1 VVLLGAGVSSKAVV
15 TIGETINQADLSKE
29 LKEAMVAL
37 TSTTVKR
44 SWFINFPKSNPKIT

>member
-1 VVLLGAGVSSKAVV
+1 M
-15 TIGETINQADLSKE
+15 GETINQADLSKE